1 MGVVATVVALDQ
13 LTKAVALDRL
23 AGGRTVELVPTVEL
37 RLAYNSGFSFG
48 TASGSGRLIAV
59 VVVAVSVFVAVRA
72 WRETRTMALVLYSAV
87 LGGALGNLLDRL
99 FRANDG
105 LLSGKVVDFVA
116 VTWYAV
122 FNVADVFVV
131 VGAIALL
138 WLEFRRPVAAVDP

>member
-1 MGVVATVVALDQ
+1 
-13 LTKAVALDRL
+13 
-23 AGGRTVELVPTVEL
+23 
-37 RLAYNSGFSFG
+37 
-48 TASGSGRLIAV
+48 
-59 VVVAVSVFVAVRA
+59 
-72 WRETRTMALVLYSAV
+72 
-87 LGGALGNLLDRL
+87 GALGNLLDRL